1 MSNLAA
7 MCKQIVEHVD
17 NGDLMTALDFFENTM
32 LPYHQKMDANEAPEL
47 HALVAELDVTVENED
62 WNESL
67 EIVDKISEQLNG

>member
-32 LPYHQKMDANEAPEL
+32 LPYHEKMTPSEDPVLYEL
-47 HALVAELDVTVENED
+47 VTELDGTVENED

-67 EIVDKISEQLNG
+67 EIVDKISEHLNG